1 MVNTDTED
9 RMATATE
16 AMVKN
21 MEQAT
26 AEVTVLDTAA
36 VTVLDTAVAT
46 VLDTVVA
53 TVEVMVPVTE
63 AGRHQP
69 KKMRAQVVA
78 AAVLTTHPLHQAS
91 TTGSPSRQCHTAI
104 LINHNN
110 NRIHLV
116 PLLLVSTFLPSTH
129 RTRSNNCNYCYS

>member
-1 MVNTDTED
+1 MVDMVNTDTED

-26 AEVTVLDTAA
+26 AE